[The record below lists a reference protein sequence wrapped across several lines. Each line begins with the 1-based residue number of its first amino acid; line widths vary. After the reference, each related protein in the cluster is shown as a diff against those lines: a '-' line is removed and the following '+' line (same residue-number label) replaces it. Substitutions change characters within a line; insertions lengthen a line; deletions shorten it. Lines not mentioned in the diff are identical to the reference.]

1 MTRHTGLPTVEDV
14 CAALAALHAYAETTR
29 PPTVLALAQRVG
41 LSNTTFRRHFPAI
54 VAQMKDS
61 STTHHDL
68 GPADGAAVRGTDRL
82 AQQNA
87 RLRQRNRELSEH
99 LALAT
104 AEIQRLSIEAHRLRG
119 ECAALRNVSTIHPRR
134 PR

>member
-1 MTRHTGLPTVEDV
+1 
-14 CAALAALHAYAETTR
+14 
-29 PPTVLALAQRVG
+29 
-41 LSNTTFRRHFPAI
+41 
-54 VAQMKDS
+54 MKDS

-68 GPADGAAVRGTDRL
+68 RRTDDSSTADGL

-87 RLRQRNRELSEH
+87 RLRHHNRELSEH

-104 AEIQRLSIEAHRLRG
+104 AEIQRLSLEAHALRG
-119 ECAALRNVSTIHPRR
+119 ELAALRNVSTIGQRR

>member
-14 CAALAALHAYAETTR
+14 RAALAALHADVETTR
-29 PPTVLALAQRVG
+29 APTVLALAQRVG
-41 LSNTTFRRHFPAI
+41 LANTTFRRNFPAI

-61 STTHHDL
+61 STTHNDL
-68 GPADGAAVRGTDRL
+68 GAADGGGSAVDRL

-87 RLRQRNRELSEH
+87 RLRHHNRELSEH

-104 AEIQRLSIEAHRLRG
+104 AEIQRLSLEAHRLRG

>member
-14 CAALAALHAYAETTR
+14 HAALAALHADGETTQA
-29 PPTVLALAQRVG
+29 PTVLALAQRVG
-41 LSNTTFRRHFPAI
+41 LANTTFRRNFPAI
-54 VAQMKDS
+54 VAQMKRS
-61 STTHHDL
+61 STTRHE
-68 GPADGAAVRGTDRL
+68 PRTADGGGTTADGL

-87 RLRQRNRELSEH
+87 RLRHRNRELSEH

-104 AEIQRLSIEAHRLRG
+104 AEIQRLSLEAHGLRG
-119 ECAALRNVSTIHPRR
+119 ELAALRNISTIRPRR

>member
-14 CAALAALHAYAETTR
+14 RAALAALYADVETTR
-29 PPTVLALAQRVG
+29 APTVLALAQRVG
-41 LSNTTFRRHFPAI
+41 LANTTFRRNFPAI
-54 VAQMKDS
+54 VAQMKRS

-68 GPADGAAVRGTDRL
+68 RTADGAGNAVDGL

-87 RLRQRNRELSEH
+87 RLRHHNRELSEH

-104 AEIQRLSIEAHRLRG
+104 AEIQRLSLEGHGLRD
-119 ECAALRNVSTIHPRR
+119 ELAALRNVSTIRPHR